1 MTREEIA
8 EELRKIAEPALAKK
22 PEERNYEERYN
33 VWEYEKFVNRDLKY
47 DEGEE
52 VEIFDGEK
60 LVNNE
65 IKDGFGRDF
74 PEWFRNIGRFF
85 GKKVKMDN
93 NKTYTLIGVSY
104 TYLDYYYILKD
115 VNNRKSMWSCVGG
128 FQLAQYNCNGKIK
141 KSFLTYCSMV

>member
-8 EELRKIAEPALAKK
+8 EELRRIAEPALAKK
-22 PEERNYEERYN
+22 PEERTYEERYN
-33 VWEYEKFVNRDLKY
+33 VWEYEKFINENWKY
-47 DEGEE
+47 NEGEE

-60 LVNNE
+60 LANNE

-74 PEWFRNIGRFF
+74 PVWFRNMGNLF
-85 GKKVKMDN
+85 GKQVKMDDGN
-93 NKTYTLIGVSY
+93 TYTLIGMSY

-128 FQLAQYNCNGKIK
+128 YKL
-141 KSFLTYCSMV
+141 V